1 MVFVLINMLLLHTDL
16 TMSRDI
22 CKVLLNNLILD
33 MQKILNRPVVVGVA
47 IEKAQKEK
55 LRTIAR
61 KQGIK
66 LSDIVRQLI
75 QEYLNHHDS

>member
-1 MVFVLINMLLLHTDL
+1 MVYVLINMLLLHADL

>member
-1 MVFVLINMLLLHTDL
+1 MVYVLINMLLLHTDL